1 MPTNAFVL
9 RGLIAAVCLIA
20 VVTSCE
26 PGAFAAPQPPGGATV
41 TPVPQTAPTPK
52 PATGGATIT
61 TTPPMRSTFP
71 ELVIGGRAV
80 MRLRATAGGLSPDER
95 AYDLRRRLGPILTL
109 PNLSANDVTV
119 YQAKPNQ
126 TASIYV
132 RNRLLIKVDRNLA
145 QANST
150 SIGGLA
156 IQWANNL
163 RTALPQINVTV
174 RMFDPA
180 TGAEPR

>member
-1 MPTNAFVL
+1 M
-9 RGLIAAVCLIA
+9 RAV
-20 VVTSCE
+20 
-26 PGAFAAPQPPGGATV
+26 
-41 TPVPQTAPTPK
+41 
-52 PATGGATIT
+52 
-61 TTPPMRSTFP
+61 FP

-132 RNRLLIKVDRNLA
+132 RNRLLITVDRNLA

-163 RTALPQINVTV
+163 RTAIPQINVTV
-174 RMFDPA
+174 RMFDPS
-180 TGAEPR
+180 TGVAPR